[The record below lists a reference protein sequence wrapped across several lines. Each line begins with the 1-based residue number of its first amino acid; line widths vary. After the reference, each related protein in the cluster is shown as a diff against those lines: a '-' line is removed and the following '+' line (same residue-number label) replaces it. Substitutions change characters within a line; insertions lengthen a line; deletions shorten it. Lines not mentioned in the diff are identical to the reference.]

1 MGGVNAAVMLMPATV
16 RLLIPTFNEQARRTG
31 LQFRE
36 TYICHTP
43 IDDERHLAFLTQ
55 LVPVIGEAAEVYK
68 AERAKIE
75 TLKAQLPTPMQQA
88 AKILAGEKTIADFAD
103 FPMLVEV
110 EDLIAQVGQGVIADR
125 HAEILGRSDVGV
137 MFLRRVM
144 ARELQ
149 ALSEGRPTKAWSFM
163 AEPPPGMVTPL
174 TMGPRSGA

>member
-1 MGGVNAAVMLMPATV
+1 
-16 RLLIPTFNEQARRTG
+16 
-31 LQFRE
+31 
-36 TYICHTP
+36 
-43 IDDERHLAFLTQ
+43 
-55 LVPVIGEAAEVYK
+55 
-68 AERAKIE
+68 
-75 TLKAQLPTPMQQA
+75 MQQA

-174 TMGPRSGA
+174 TMGPPPGA